1 MEMTLHPMMSIRSW
15 TFFKHH
21 PFHAAMCGA
30 VHSCPCRR
38 RHAFHFVLGQSIQS
52 LLENFWEDIR
62 VFTPSRMTYLCC
74 RSSMSGGAHVV
85 VVVVIAHDG
94 TECQPNKCS
103 AIQLMP
109 TDTDTCHHV
118 YAFSL
123 TGSHSLD
130 ASSL

>member
-1 MEMTLHPMMSIRSW
+1 
-15 TFFKHH
+15 
-21 PFHAAMCGA
+21 
-30 VHSCPCRR
+30 
-38 RHAFHFVLGQSIQS
+38 
-52 LLENFWEDIR
+52 
-62 VFTPSRMTYLCC
+62 
-74 RSSMSGGAHVV
+74 MSGGAHVVV

-94 TECQPNKCS
+94 TECQPNKCN

-109 TDTDTCHHV
+109 TDTCHHV